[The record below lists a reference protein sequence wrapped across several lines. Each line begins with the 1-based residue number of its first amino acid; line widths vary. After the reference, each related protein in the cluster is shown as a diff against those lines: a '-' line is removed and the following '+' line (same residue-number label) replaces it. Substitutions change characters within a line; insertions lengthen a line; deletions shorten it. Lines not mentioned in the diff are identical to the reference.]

1 MRERG
6 AGRIFDVDHDDYCRP
21 GWCIFPPGD
30 PRAEHHGP
38 DWKPSYVQSVLQRA
52 AEGYGPQSIAALEGL
67 ELSAVE
73 RILRED
79 A

>member
-30 PRAEHHGP
+30 PRAEQHGR
-38 DWKPSYVQSVLQRA
+38 DWQPSYVRRVLQRA
-52 AEGYGPQSIAALEGL
+52 AEGYGPRTIASLEDL
-67 ELSAVE
+67 DVSEVM
-73 RILRED
+73 RILKQ
-79 A
+79 